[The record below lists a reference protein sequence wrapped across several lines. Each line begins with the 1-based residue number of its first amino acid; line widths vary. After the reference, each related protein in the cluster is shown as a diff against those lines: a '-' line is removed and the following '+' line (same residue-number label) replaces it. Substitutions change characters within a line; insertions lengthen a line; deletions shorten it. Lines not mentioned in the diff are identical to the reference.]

1 VTAVVAAPVSNAACA
16 LRARIVPRPLNNN
29 PSSHSPR
36 CTAAL
41 VLMTARA
48 AHSEGLQPAAAAS
61 HDPPTA
67 HAKGTHGWASP
78 ICPAPALTKP
88 TPLTCSITKAASSG
102 RDYPEPLR
110 APLPI
115 GSMHGAAAVHTT
127 MSPPPK
133 GFPPA
138 AKLGVVVSASA
149 LAPPTAQPATLL
161 PNKMRG
167 KEGHLANVAALAGL
181 HASDAEPVSETFKT
195 MVR

>member
-1 VTAVVAAPVSNAACA
+1 
-16 LRARIVPRPLNNN
+16 
-29 PSSHSPR
+29 
-36 CTAAL
+36 
-41 VLMTARA
+41 
-48 AHSEGLQPAAAAS
+48 
-61 HDPPTA
+61 
-67 HAKGTHGWASP
+67 
-78 ICPAPALTKP
+78 
-88 TPLTCSITKAASSG
+88 
-102 RDYPEPLR
+102 
-110 APLPI
+110 
-115 GSMHGAAAVHTT
+115 MHGAAAVHTT